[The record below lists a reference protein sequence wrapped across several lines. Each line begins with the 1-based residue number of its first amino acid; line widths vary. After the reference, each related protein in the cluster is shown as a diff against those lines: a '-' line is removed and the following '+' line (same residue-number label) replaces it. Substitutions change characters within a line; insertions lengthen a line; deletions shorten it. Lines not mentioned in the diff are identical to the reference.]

1 MLGVGVTVGLGVAD
15 GVTLGVG
22 VEVGVA
28 LGLGVGLGVG
38 VGSPPVVV
46 RRITPP
52 SPTVIPVK
60 ASLAKATS
68 WRLAVVPL
76 V

>member
-1 MLGVGVTVGLGVAD
+1 MGVGVTE
-15 GVTLGVG
+15 GVTVGVG
-22 VEVGVA
+22 VTSG
-28 LGLGVGLGVG
+28 GVGLGVG
-38 VGSPPVVV
+38 KGSPPSVV

-52 SPTVIPVK
+52 SPTAMPLN

-68 WRLAVVPL
+68 CRFAELPL